1 MKREGLNLSGSC
13 VAMLGKKVESQ
24 HTRFHDGVWRG
35 HENVDYREVLGREL
49 SG

>member
-13 VAMLGKKVESQ
+13 AAMLEEKVESQ
-24 HTRFHDGVWRG
+24 HTRFHDGVWRE
-35 HENVDYREVLGREL
+35 HENVDDRDVLGREL